1 MTAAALTLTDLR
13 VTARS
18 GASERDIIH
27 GISLTVPRG
36 RTLGVVG
43 ESGSGKTMLVRS
55 LTGLLPAGVTATG
68 TYELD
73 GTRLALDSGPR
84 AWARVRG
91 ARIVLVLQDPFTSL
105 DPMRRCGEQI
115 LAGRRTEG
123 STRWALPTRRSA
135 RPARRDR
142 AGEVTRRL
150 AEVGLPAR
158 VGQQYPHELSGGMR
172 QRVALAAALA
182 ADPDVL
188 LADEPT
194 TALDVT
200 TQREILDLLGRI
212 QAARGMTVVLITHD
226 LALARER
233 CDDIAVM
240 RAGEIVERGTA
251 EDVFTR
257 PQHPYTRQLH
267 EAAAG
272 RVRQGAAPGSGA
284 LLQVNG
290 LHKTFHGASSPAVD
304 DVSLTVAPGE
314 CVGIVGE
321 SGSGKTT
328 VARIIVGLET
338 ADAGEVRFARAGAAA
353 GSERGRED
361 GRDAEGADGTALGL
375 GDAAPAAVGA
385 TVGPSSGP
393 RSGGGSGR
401 SPGRGSGRTAG
412 PGSGRTAGG
421 APGETG
427 AVGRRARA
435 QRGTGRDPRD
445 VQIVFQDPYSAL
457 NPALTI
463 GAMLDEALAVG
474 PRSRTVDDLLTMV
487 GLPTSYARRLPARL
501 SGGERQRVAIAR
513 ALAPEPRLLV
523 CDESVSALDVS
534 VQEQILDLLSELR
547 RNLGLT
553 ILFISHDLTVM
564 QQVTDRVYVMR
575 GGRVVETGATSQVL
589 AEPAH
594 PYTRALLAAVPGAP
608 TPPPTP

>member
-1 MTAAALTLTDLR
+1 MTDAALTLTGLH
-13 VTARS
+13 VTA
-18 GASERDIIH
+18 GARTIID
-27 GISLTVPRG
+27 GLDLTVLHG

-43 ESGSGKTMLVRS
+43 ESGSGKTMLVRA
-55 LTGLLPAGVTATG
+55 LTGLLPAGVAATG
-68 TYELD
+68 TYELAGARVD
-73 GTRLALDSGPR
+73 LAGSPR

-91 ARIVLVLQDPFTSL
+91 RRIVLVLQDPFTSL
-105 DPMRRCGEQI
+105 DPMQRCGTQI
-115 LAGRRTEG
+115 LAGRSGEHGFRAVRG
-123 STRWALPTRRSA
+123 RRA
-135 RPARRDR
+135 DRD
-142 AGEVTRRL
+142 AEVARRL
-150 AEVGLPAR
+150 AEVGLPAH
-158 VGQQYPHELSGGMR
+158 VGRQYPHELSGGMR

-200 TQREILDLLGRI
+200 TQREILDLLARI

-233 CDDIAVM
+233 CDDLVVV
-240 RAGEIVERGTA
+240 RAGEIVERGPA
-251 EDVFTR
+251 REVFEN

-272 RVRQGAAPGSGA
+272 RLREGAAVGDGA
-284 LLQVNG
+284 LLRVEG
-290 LHKTFHGASSPAVD
+290 LRKTFHGATAPAVD

-314 CVGIVGE
+314 CVGVVGE

-328 VARIIVGLET
+328 VARIVVGLET
-338 ADAGEVRFARAGAAA
+338 ADAGRIVFAGDGGASGAERVASHASGTGASDTSSSGTSSSARA
-353 GSERGRED
+353 ERR
-361 GRDAEGADGTALGL
+361 RAKR
-375 GDAAPAAVGA
+375 
-385 TVGPSSGP
+385 
-393 RSGGGSGR
+393 RSGL
-401 SPGRGSGRTAG
+401 
-412 PGSGRTAGG
+412 
-421 APGETG
+421 
-427 AVGRRARA
+427 
-435 QRGTGRDPRD
+435 RGTGRDPRD

-457 NPALTI
+457 NPALTV

-474 PRSRTVDDLLTMV
+474 PRTRTVSELLTMV

-534 VQEQILDLLSELR
+534 VQEQILDLLAALR
-547 RNLGLT
+547 RDLGLT

-575 GGRVVETGATSQVL
+575 SGRVVESGPTSRVL
-589 AEPAH
+589 AEPEH
-594 PYTRALLAAVPGAP
+594 PYTRSLLAAVPGAP
-608 TPPPTP
+608 IRSTPLPPPSDS

>member
-1 MTAAALTLTDLR
+1 MTDVALTLTGLH
-13 VTARS
+13 VTAGTRTLV
-18 GASERDIIH
+18 ENLD
-27 GISLTVPRG
+27 LEVPRG

-55 LTGLLPAGVTATG
+55 LTGLLPGGVAATG

-73 GTRLALDSGPR
+73 GTRVDLGGSQR

-91 ARIVLVLQDPFTSL
+91 ARVVLVLQDPFTSL
-105 DPMRRCGEQI
+105 DPMQRCGTQI
-115 LAGRRTEG
+115 LAGRRAPAPAVGRGLRAARAARDTEV
-123 STRWALPTRRSA
+123 A
-135 RPARRDR
+135 
-142 AGEVTRRL
+142 RRL
-150 AEVGLPAR
+150 AEVGLPAH
-158 VGQQYPHELSGGMR
+158 VGRQYPHELSGGMR

-200 TQREILDLLGRI
+200 TQREILDLLACI

-233 CDDIAVM
+233 CDDLVVV

-251 EDVFTR
+251 REVFDN

-272 RVRQGAAPGSGA
+272 RVRPGATVGDGA
-284 LLQVNG
+284 LLQVDG
-290 LHKTFHGASSPAVD
+290 LRKTFQGAAAPAVD
-304 DVSLTVAPGE
+304 DVSLSVALGE
-314 CVGIVGE
+314 CVGVVGE

-328 VARIIVGLET
+328 VARIVVGLEH
-338 ADAGEVRFARAGAAA
+338 ADAGAVRFGAR
-353 GSERGRED
+353 SHDERR
-361 GRDAEGADGTALGL
+361 
-375 GDAAPAAVGA
+375 
-385 TVGPSSGP
+385 
-393 RSGGGSGR
+393 
-401 SPGRGSGRTAG
+401 RT
-412 PGSGRTAGG
+412 R
-421 APGETG
+421 
-427 AVGRRARA
+427 
-435 QRGTGRDPRD
+435 RDPRD

-474 PRSRTVDDLLTMV
+474 PRTRTVDELLTMV
-487 GLPTSYARRLPARL
+487 GLPTSYVRRLPARL

-513 ALAPEPRLLV
+513 ALAPEPRMLV

-534 VQEQILDLLSELR
+534 VQEQILDLLAELR
-547 RNLGLT
+547 RDLGLT
-553 ILFISHDLTVM
+553 ILFISHDLSVM

-575 GGRVVETGATSQVL
+575 SGRVVESGPTTRVF
-589 AEPAH
+589 AEPEH
-594 PYTRALLAAVPGAP
+594 PYTRSLLAAVPGAP
-608 TPPPTP
+608 HIEDAEVVDLPSPDASSPPGSPA

>member
-1 MTAAALTLTDLR
+1 MTDAALTLTDLR
-13 VTARS
+13 ITARS
-18 GASERDIIH
+18 GAHDREIVH
-27 GISLTVPRG
+27 GVSLTVPRG
-36 RTLGVVG
+36 RTLGIVG

-73 GTRLALDSGPR
+73 GTRLALNGSPR
-84 AWARVRG
+84 AWSRVRG
-91 ARIVLVLQDPFTSL
+91 RRIVLVLQDPFTSL
-105 DPMRRCGEQI
+105 DPMRRCGAQI
-115 LAGRRTEG
+115 LAGRRTEH
-123 STRWALPTRRSA
+123 SRRWSRTA
-135 RPARRDR
+135 RADH
-142 AGEVTRRL
+142 AAEITRRL
-150 AEVGLPAR
+150 AEVGLPAH

-240 RAGEIVERGTA
+240 RAGEIVEHGTA
-251 EDVFTR
+251 DEVFTHPR
-257 PQHPYTRQLH
+257 HPYTRQLH
-267 EAAAG
+267 EAAVG
-272 RVRQGAAPGSGA
+272 RVRAGAAPASGA
-284 LLQVNG
+284 LLQVSG
-290 LHKTFHGASSPAVD
+290 LRKTFHGAAGPAVA
-304 DVSLTVAPGE
+304 DVSLDVTPGE

-338 ADAGEVRFARAGAAA
+338 ADAGVVRFADAEHEVRADAGRAGA
-353 GSERGRED
+353 GSGF
-361 GRDAEGADGTALGL
+361 GTDTGLGSGTGSGTGSGSGTGTGSGSDTGMGSDTGLGL
-375 GDAAPAAVGA
+375 G
-385 TVGPSSGP
+385 SGT
-393 RSGGGSGR
+393 GS
-401 SPGRGSGRTAG
+401 A
-412 PGSGRTAGG
+412 PGSDGGRK
-421 APGETG
+421 G
-427 AVGRRARA
+427 AVGRRSRA
-435 QRGTGRDPRD
+435 PHGTGRDPRD

-534 VQEQILDLLSELR
+534 VQGQILDLLSELR
-547 RNLGLT
+547 RSLGLT

-575 GGRVVETGATSQVL
+575 AGHVVESGATSQVL

-594 PYTRALLAAVPGAP
+594 PYTRALLAAVPGSPTAP
-608 TPPPTP
+608 PPPTQ